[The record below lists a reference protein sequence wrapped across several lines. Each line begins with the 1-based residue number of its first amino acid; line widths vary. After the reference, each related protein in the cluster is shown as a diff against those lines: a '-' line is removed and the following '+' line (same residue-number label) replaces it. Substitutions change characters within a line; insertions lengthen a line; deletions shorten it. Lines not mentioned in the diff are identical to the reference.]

1 MMDVLV
7 VSLLKSN
14 LKDPPDSN
22 NYRPI
27 AIATAA
33 SKLFELLILGW
44 LSDSLYTSDNQF
56 GFKSSH
62 STHGRNIHGM
72 TLASQQ

>member
-1 MMDVLV
+1 MDVLV

-33 SKLFELLILGW
+33 SKLFELILQLAGY
-44 LSDSLYTSDNQF
+44 LTHCAHQITSSVLKVVTQLTYV
-56 GFKSSH
+56 S
-62 STHGRNIHGM
+62 
-72 TLASQQ
+72 